1 VSKLVFAFSK
11 ATRSLRGQIVI
22 QDPINNFG
30 KINQLQGFHMHAFFT
45 GSVAVG
51 VYHTYD
57 GSFFSLKRG
66 HWLSPV
72 AGRVE
77 SRLFSDTPNKFEH
90 SHLSNSQCWKCGK
103 RQSCC
108 HLFCS
113 ECGKIQPVGTS
124 CCNYFKLLDM

>member
-57 GSFFSLKRG
+57 GSRASKL
-66 HWLSPV
+66 
-72 AGRVE
+72 
-77 SRLFSDTPNKFEH
+77 LFSEAWSLAVPRRWEGGIAP
-90 SHLSNSQCWKCGK
+90 L
-103 RQSCC
+103 
-108 HLFCS
+108 
-113 ECGKIQPVGTS
+113 
-124 CCNYFKLLDM
+124 